1 MEQKSASQK
10 KQTYCW
16 RTTLFL
22 ISQNNRGS
30 FLCFKE
36 KEYIFHIFK
45 PSEWLPYVSYL
56 LPEKSMKLSN
66 INYVDT

>member
-36 KEYIFHIFK
+36 KEYIFK
-45 PSEWLPYVSYL
+45 PIEWLPYVSYL